1 MLVLVLNAGSSSLK
15 YSVLRFDPAQPCA
28 GGVRIAKGIVEQI
41 SEGEVDDHVQ
51 AFDIVSGEL
60 DKMLG
65 GRTVDAVGH
74 RVVHGGE
81 RFTGPALIDNEIIRA
96 IEQLNELAPLHNPP
110 GVQCLRAATQA
121 WPKAPQVAVFD
132 TSFHRTLPEHA
143 WRYALPDE
151 LYRRYGIRRYGF
163 HGTSVQYVGQRAA
176 ELLGV
181 PWEKF
186 DGVIAH
192 LGNGASVTA
201 VNHGRS
207 VDTSMGFTPLE
218 GLVMGTRSGDV
229 DPGVL
234 VFLLR
239 KGYDADG
246 LDSLLN
252 RHSGFKALAGHN
264 DMRAITEAAAAGNEE
279 AELALETA
287 AHRLARYIG
296 GFHVACGGAQAVVL
310 TGGVGENSAPF
321 RARLLA
327 KLGPLGISL
336 DAAANEESTGLEE
349 GRTIS
354 TPDSAIPVLVVPTDE
369 DHAIAEAT
377 VTVVGAP

>member
-15 YSVLRFDPAQPCA
+15 YSVRRFDPDQSLN
-28 GGVRIAKGIVEQI
+28 GGVKIAKGIVEQI
-41 SEGEVDDHVQ
+41 GTGEVADHLQ
-51 AFDIVSGEL
+51 AFDIVRGEL
-60 DKMLG
+60 DEALG
-65 GRTVDAVGH
+65 GCTVDAVGH

-81 RFTGPALIDNEIIRA
+81 RFTSPALIDNEIIRA

-110 GVQCLRAATQA
+110 GVQCLRAATRA
-121 WPKAPQVAVFD
+121 WPKVPQVAVFD
-132 TSFHRTLPEHA
+132 TSFHRTLPEPA

-163 HGTSVQYVGQRAA
+163 HGTSVEYVGQRAA
-176 ELLGV
+176 ALLKV

-186 DGVIAH
+186 NGVIAH

-201 VNHGRS
+201 VNQGRS

-239 KGYDADG
+239 KGYDAEE
-246 LDSLLN
+246 LDNLLN
-252 RHSGFKALAGHN
+252 RNSGFKALAGHH

-296 GFHVACGGAQAVVL
+296 GYHVACAGAQAVVL
-310 TGGVGENSAPF
+310 TGGIGENSAPF

-336 DAAANEESTGLEE
+336 DAAANEAATAVEE
-349 GRTIS
+349 GLCIS
-354 TPDSAIPVLVVPTDE
+354 TPESTIAVLVIPTDE
-369 DHAIAEAT
+369 ERAIAEAT
-377 VTVVGAP
+377 LALVGSP